1 MKEVKY
7 ESKWLEHKEKFSFCK
22 YATIILQLGDKI
34 RFLWEACCTFSWPFK
49 KQINAKDRKINHT

>member
-7 ESKWLEHKEKFSFCK
+7 ESKWLEYKENCSFCK

-34 RFLWEACCTFSWPFK
+34 KEFCGKPVVLFHGLIK
-49 KQINAKDRKINHT
+49 NKLMLKIEK